1 MQHKSHAEGL
11 AGVVQ
16 ALRQLEVGE
25 SPRVSM
31 NGRRENYYTHPGFTD
46 YLNLRRVLKTLCDK
60 AAEEAGGRPSE
71 SSEPEAD
78 ADYRRPFDDGAGF
91 ATEPIILYSSGLLAQ
106 KSANSSFPD
115 NSPTLQW
122 PLPNTNRYETS
133 ESSRS

>member
-46 YLNLRRVLKTLCDK
+46 YLKLRRVLKTLRDK
-60 AAEEAGGRPSE
+60 AAEEAAGRPS
-71 SSEPEAD
+71 
-78 ADYRRPFDDGAGF
+78 
-91 ATEPIILYSSGLLAQ
+91 
-106 KSANSSFPD
+106 
-115 NSPTLQW
+115 
-122 PLPNTNRYETS
+122 
-133 ESSRS
+133 